1 MIAKNDSNNQL
12 PTEIKSVFKELN
24 MFKHLRDAGIKKLV
38 GFSCAYIFQF
48 IFSFIF
54 ENKNW
59 YRMLER
65 KKSSDVP
72 AKDAVYRCLNTST
85 YTRIGDL
92 CCYPCPHRR
101 LPRRPS

>member
-24 MFKHLRDAGIKKLV
+24 MFKYLRDTGVKKLV
-38 GFSCAYIFQF
+38 GFSCAYIFQL
-48 IFSFIF
+48 IFSLIF

-59 YRMLER
+59 YRMLES

-72 AKDAVYRCLNTST
+72 AKDAVY
-85 YTRIGDL
+85 
-92 CCYPCPHRR
+92 
-101 LPRRPS
+101 

>member
-59 YRMLER
+59 YRMLES

-72 AKDAVYRCLNTST
+72 AKDAVYRFLNTST
-85 YTRIGDL
+85 YN
-92 CCYPCPHRR
+92 
-101 LPRRPS
+101 